1 MTDSRW
7 IVAYDIACPKRLYRV
22 ARRLA
27 SCGTRL
33 QWSVF
38 DCRLAPAGLAA
49 LLRDI
54 RALIVPDEDSV
65 RLYPLTGAAA
75 GLPPAGYYLV

>member
-22 ARRLA
+22 ARRLGA
-27 SCGTRL
+27 CGTRL

-54 RALIVPDEDSV
+54 RALIVPGEDSV
-65 RLYPLTGAAA
+65 RLYPLTGTNA
-75 GLPPAGYYLV
+75 GSAPAGYYLV